1 MNNEETILISLNS
14 KYAKRYINGSTS
26 NCEFFL
32 PVIEIPSQHYIYLSI
47 ANGSIPYSFYNIDD
61 NNNNLVL
68 FSELPTS
75 TGGSYN
81 VSNTFNI
88 RKGNYNSSQLVNYM
102 NQQFSTNTINT
113 DPSYNITFSISYD
126 IITNKVTIS
135 SSFNFYFGQE
145 STCLELFGFSK
156 TDIYNSVINSNQV
169 ITSTNCVNLLSK
181 SCICIHSNLLTGNIS
196 TNPAVF
202 DNTILTQIPVS
213 TPPYSLITFSNQ
225 NARSCLYTNTISY
238 INIKLTDQDNK
249 ILNLNGCHWSMTLEL
264 TVVKF
269 VE

>member
-14 KYAKRYINGSTS
+14 KYAKRYVDNSTS
-26 NCEFFL
+26 NCDFYL

-61 NNNNLVL
+61 TNNFLKFGFIGDDTV
-68 FSELPTS
+68 
-75 TGGSYN
+75 
-81 VSNTFNI
+81 NTRWI
-88 RKGNYNSSQLVNYM
+88 PQGNYNASQIVNYLNYEM
-102 NQQFSTNTINT
+102 NRTETNNLYKVT
-113 DPSYNITFSISYD
+113 YD
-126 IITNKVTIS
+126 IITNKITITNS
-135 SSFNFYFGQE
+135 QNFYFHHE
-145 STCLELFGFSK
+145 STCLELLGFSFPNF
-156 TDIYNSVINSNQV
+156 TGIPDMLDTIYTLQSDM
-169 ITSTNCVNLLSK
+169 CVNLLSK
-181 SCICIHSNLLTGNIS
+181 SSICIHSNLLSGNIS
-196 TNPAVF
+196 TNPDLF

-225 NARSCLYTNTISY
+225 SARSCLYTNTISY
-238 INIKLTDQDNK
+238 INIKLTDQDNN